1 MNKNI
6 ILVTGGAGFIGSRLI
21 KYLIKIK
28 IKEKIISLDNYSSG
42 YKRNH
47 IKNNNVKYIKGDNKN
62 INVLLKKYK
71 KKIKIIFHFGEYS
84 RIFQSFKN
92 YKKCFEYNIHH
103 SSKVIEFAKDNKI
116 KIIYSATSS
125 NLGNSGKDEN
135 LSPYAWSKSKNIE
148 LIKNY
153 NKWFGLKYEFVYFY
167 NVYGPG
173 QILNSPMAAVIG
185 IFEELFKKDKPL
197 TVVKPGTQR
206 RDFTHIDDI
215 VEGCYLAWKKG
226 NQNHYMLGTKKTYSI
241 IEIAKMFNSKI
252 KYLPRRPGERFG
264 STITNN
270 NAKKI
275 LGYTAKK
282 DIKNYIKV
290 FISGN

>member
-1 MNKNI
+1 M
-6 ILVTGGAGFIGSRLI
+6 
-21 KYLIKIK
+21 
-28 IKEKIISLDNYSSG
+28 
-42 YKRNH
+42 
-47 IKNNNVKYIKGDNKN
+47 
-62 INVLLKKYK
+62 
-71 KKIKIIFHFGEYS
+71 
-84 RIFQSFKN
+84 
-92 YKKCFEYNIHH
+92 
-103 SSKVIEFAKDNKI
+103 
-116 KIIYSATSS
+116 
-125 NLGNSGKDEN
+125 
-135 LSPYAWSKSKNIE
+135 
-148 LIKNY
+148 
-153 NKWFGLKYEFVYFY
+153 KYEFVYFY

-185 IFEELFKKDKPL
+185 IFEELFKKGKPL

-226 NQNHYMLGTKKTYSI
+226 KQNHYMLGTKKTYSI

-275 LGYTAKK
+275 LGYIAKK
-282 DIKNYIKV
+282 DIKDYIKE
-290 FISGN
+290 FISEN